1 MSNKESEKIKVIKI
15 FRENNDLTKEE
26 LIKIARENTTLADS
40 TIRKIYSQWI
50 NRGGECKKAETK
62 TAYAIRL
69 FQENILKDKDEVIE
83 LVVEKT
89 NLAKTTVL
97 KLYADFN
104 SIRIIINQEEER
116 EKRIVERS
124 FNTYK
129 GRKRQRFI
137 FDDSKLFQKV

>member
-116 EKRIVERS
+116 EKRI
-124 FNTYK
+124 Y
-129 GRKRQRFI
+129 FI
-137 FDDSKLFQKV
+137 DNLLDPDSSLTFYF